1 MKIGVFSNK
10 VGNPMLVS
18 ELYKHCY
25 YLGTCDVLN
34 IFKKPLN
41 FTEYPLWKDKKLKQ
55 YEIFT
60 ENSDKYNSW
69 QEFYDDID
77 VSDLKDYDLFYVMMP
92 YCNQYTDNK
101 VNNRGHFSDLSH
113 KIGLHFISIGK
124 ELAPLIIL
132 SKASEL
138 YNIPIKQF
146 NYEVGCLDLL
156 QFGMKPFEYERFHG
170 YEYKD
175 LKLCT
180 SLPYYY
186 THKPVDEF
194 FVSDAPEKDIDLT
207 FHCYCFENAP
217 TARQQAL
224 TSLDTIASKF
234 KNTDIVLL
242 KDKTQAIPRD
252 AYYQKIE
259 RSKYTY
265 VVPSFISTV
274 FSIDRFQDS
283 IYKDC
288 LPIISNEANVTDIS
302 KTFDYD
308 FEKLKVKNFNY
319 SESFRLEQ
327 LDKIKKSFLE
337 HNSLPVG
344 PFCAN

>member
-1 MKIGVFSNK
+1 MKIGIFSNK

-25 YLGTCDVLN
+25 FLGSCDVLN
-34 IFKKPLN
+34 IFKKPLD
-41 FTEYPLWKDKKLKQ
+41 FEKYPLWTDKKLKQ
-55 YEIFT
+55 YEIYSQ
-60 ENSDKYNSW
+60 NASKYESW

-77 VSDLKDYDLFYVMMP
+77 VSDLKDYDLFYIMLP

-101 VNNRGHFSDLSH
+101 VNNRGHFSDISH

-138 YNIPIKQF
+138 YKIPMKQF
-146 NYEVGCLDLL
+146 NYEVGCLDIL

-170 YEYKD
+170 YEYND

-180 SLPYYY
+180 SLPYFY
-186 THKPVDEF
+186 THEPVDEF

-224 TSLDTIASKF
+224 KNLSILQNKF

-242 KDKTQAIPRD
+242 KDKTKAISRD
-252 AYYQKIE
+252 SYYKKIE
-259 RSKYTY
+259 QSRYTY
-265 VVPSFISTV
+265 IVPSFISTV

-283 IYKDC
+283 IYKNC
-288 LPIISNEANVTDIS
+288 LPIIADEANVLDIS

-308 FEKLKVKNFNY
+308 FEKLKLKNFNY
-319 SESFRLEQ
+319 DESFRQNELEN
-327 LDKIKKSFLE
+327 IKKAFKS
-337 HNSLPVG
+337 HSSLPVG
-344 PFCAN
+344 PFSV